1 MIGPKIG
8 PRVGIVTDS
17 SSDLPPE
24 LAERHG
30 IEVVPLT
37 IHFKKRHYV
46 DGQDLS
52 TKAFWEKFR
61 KTREPPTI
69 TPPSV
74 ASFKEAYQRWGSR
87 RAQEIVVLCSSNQ
100 ELGGSYPSA
109 VKAAEEVDLPVRVV
123 DCATT
128 SIVLGMMAIAA
139 AEAAHLGAG
148 MDDVFAAAHRHRPE
162 LLGTVDAVGI
172 LRKNRRI
179 GPVQAFLGR
188 IVKTKF
194 LVTVDGGTVKVLAS
208 SPTRGK
214 SLTTLLEWL
223 GDRNDARRM
232 ALVHGD
238 GVDVAGV
245 IARAQDHVPKF
256 EPMVILAGPV
266 LGIQTGPGFVGFA
279 ASRG

>member
-1 MIGPKIG
+1 MIGSRI
-8 PRVGIVTDS
+8 GIVTDS

-24 LAERHG
+24 LAGQHE

-37 IHFKKRHYV
+37 IHFGKRHYV

-52 TKAFWEKFR
+52 TKAFWEKFQ
-61 KTREPPTI
+61 KTRETPTI

-74 ASFKEAYQRWGSR
+74 ASFKEAYQRCGSR
-87 RAQEIVVLCSSNQ
+87 RAEEIVVLCSSN
-100 ELGGSYPSA
+100 EEWGGSYPAA
-109 VKAAEEVDLPVRVV
+109 VKAVEEVDLPVRVV

-148 MDDVFAAAHRHRPE
+148 TDDVIAAAHRNRPE
-162 LLGTVDAVGI
+162 LLGTVDAVEI

-188 IVKTKF
+188 IVNTRF
-194 LVTVDGGTVKVLAS
+194 LVTINRGTVEVLAS
-208 SPTRGK
+208 SPTRSR

-223 GDRNDARRM
+223 GDRSDARRM

-256 EPMVILAGPV
+256 APIVILAGPV